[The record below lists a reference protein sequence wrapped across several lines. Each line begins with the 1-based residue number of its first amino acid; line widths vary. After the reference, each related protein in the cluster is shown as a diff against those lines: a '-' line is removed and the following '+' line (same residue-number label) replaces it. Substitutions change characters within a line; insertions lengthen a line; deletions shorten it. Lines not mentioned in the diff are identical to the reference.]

1 MKTPKYTLT
10 NLMLHYIIK
19 YEIALNDMRYN
30 PLPEKYMTP
39 ILEKL
44 ATDDIESLGEL
55 ISYPIG
61 YNKALSIQRGQE
73 MPSEKKKLKIFTNFR
88 NVKDFVNSYNDASSL
103 RTSMEL
109 ATHINRLITKDIV
122 DDTEIG
128 SVRTFSEKPNEI
140 YDNWYKCR
148 DFYPNLDP
156 VSYFNEV
163 FEWIQ
168 NGKDTNHKLIKMGV
182 LLYEFIDK
190 APFTAGNQITSLL
203 VVETVAKKYGYNPNN
218 MLPIFKS
225 VNNISEDILSAFK
238 MSKGKLDLTIFL
250 EAFLYTISKTTV
262 EIANEIKETYIKK
275 VKKQGD
281 LELHL
286 NARQIKI
293 IDYLTINQK
302 ITRSDLTKMMG
313 MSFMTSY
320 RDLQDMLQKKYIL
333 QKGKG
338 RGTFYILNRNYGKT
352 KDDIV
357 IE

>member
-10 NLMLHYIIK
+10 NLMLSYIVK
-19 YEIALNDMRYN
+19 YELALNDMRYN
-30 PLPEKYMTP
+30 PLPEKYISP

-44 ATDDIESLGEL
+44 ATEDLDNLGEL

-61 YNKALSIQRGQE
+61 YNKSLSIQRGQE
-73 MPSEKKKLKIFTNFR
+73 MPSEKKKFKIFTNFR
-88 NVKDFVNSYNDASSL
+88 NVKDFVNSYNDNNSL
-103 RTSMEL
+103 RASMEL

-128 SVRTFSEKPNEI
+128 NLRTFSEKPNEI
-140 YDNWYKCR
+140 YDTWYKCR

-156 VSYFNEV
+156 VSYFNEI
-163 FEWIQ
+163 FEWLQ
-168 NGKDTNHKLIKMGV
+168 NGKDNNHKLLKMGV

-190 APFTAGNQITSLL
+190 APFTAGNQVTALL
-203 VVETVAKKYGYNPNN
+203 VTETIAKKYGYNPDNIF
-218 MLPIFKS
+218 PFFKS
-225 VNNISEDILSAFK
+225 VNSIAEDFTSAFK
-238 MSKGKLDLTIFL
+238 LSKGKLDLTIFL
-250 EAFLYTISKTTV
+250 EAFLYTISKTAV
-262 EIANEIKETYIKK
+262 ETSREIKETYIKK

-286 NARQIKI
+286 NPRQIKV

-302 ITRSDLTKMMG
+302 VTRSNFTKMMG
-313 MSFMTSY
+313 VSFMTSY

-338 RGTFYILNRNYGKT
+338 RGTFYILNKNQNQQKE
-352 KDDIV
+352 DVV

>member
-88 NVKDFVNSYNDASSL
+88 NVKDFVNSYNDTSSL

-225 VNNISEDILSAFK
+225 VNSISEDIVSAFK

-262 EIANEIKETYIKK
+262 EIAREIKEAYIKK